1 MLHDFQRFIPVPG
14 VHVGRRRAL
23 HAAGLSHRHLCAGL
37 HLGGGRHFYSR
48 HRGLWYSTVEV
59 HEAATRVT
67 DSMLSQALPAGS
79 GGLAIDHIV
88 RARPGYQATD

>member
-1 MLHDFQRFIPVPG
+1 MQQDSRI
-14 VHVGRRRAL
+14 AT
-23 HAAGLSHRHLCAGL
+23 CAQASIWMA
-37 HLGGGRHFYSR
+37 GRHFYSR